1 MTEILEVLISWPAAA
16 IVAVLVFRKPLMRL
30 VERLIESDSGKA
42 KVGPVEI
49 ELGRIAEEGATALE
63 TLKRLNVL
71 MAESRLLEMEI
82 TEGNFGAVFT
92 PEQRSRMKE
101 QIEELRTLTSDA

>member
-1 MTEILEVLISWPAAA
+1 MREILEVLISWPAAT

-42 KVGPVEI
+42 RVGPVEI
-49 ELGRIAEEGATALE
+49 ELGRIAEEGATAVE
-63 TLKRLNVL
+63 TLRRLNVL
-71 MAESRLLEMEI
+71 MAESRLLELEI
-82 TEGNFGAVFT
+82 TEGNFSTVFT